1 MEQDMKPK
9 DINLKLN
16 IKNYKAGKYIH
27 LMALDAVETFERA
40 HPTMVPLLLSSLRQG
55 DPKHS
60 FLKVEQLIQS
70 VKDFSESLEQI
81 RGLIHEHMYSEFE
94 DTPKGK
100 GHQYITP
107 EGGIGISVV
116 DGEETATIGGKEEEP
131 TKKKATKKK
140 PAKKRA
146 TKKKTKKEE

>member
-1 MEQDMKPK
+1 MEPK
-9 DINLKLN
+9 DIKMKLN

-27 LMALDAVETFERA
+27 LMTLDAVETFERA
-40 HPTMVPLLLSSLRQG
+40 HPTVVPLLLSSLKQG

-70 VKDFSESLEQI
+70 VKDFGESLEQVK
-81 RGLIHEHMYSEFE
+81 GLIYEHMYREFE

-116 DGEETATIGGKEEEP
+116 DGEETATIGGKEAEP
-131 TKKKATKKK
+131 TKKK

-146 TKKKTKKEE
+146 TKKKAKKEE